1 MQRIKLLL
9 IIAII
14 PLLGFTSLHKY
25 YVSNTQVDYVKDQ
38 KAIQITSGIF
48 VDDFEKLL
56 KERYDDTI
64 VLNDNQDEA
73 LIDAYIEKYLL
84 AKLEVIID
92 TKKQDLVF
100 IGKEY
105 EEDIIYCYLEIENIE
120 AINTME
126 ISNTLLF
133 DLFEEQKNIVRT
145 NINEKYKTFILI
157 PENKKGV
164 LNF

>member
-1 MQRIKLLL
+1 MNKIKLLL
-9 IIAII
+9 ISI
-14 PLLGFTSLHKY
+14 PLFGFTSLHKY
-25 YVSNTQVDYVKDQ
+25 YVSNTQVDYVKEER
-38 KAIQITSGIF
+38 AVQITSGLF

-64 VLNDNQDEA
+64 VLNENEEEA
-73 LIDAYIEKYLL
+73 LIDTYIEKYLRS
-84 AKLEVIID
+84 KLKISID
-92 TKKQDLVF
+92 GKTQNLVF

-105 EEDIIYCYLEIENIE
+105 DNDIMYCYLEIENVV

-133 DLFEEQKNIVRT
+133 DLFEDQKNIVRT

-157 PENKKGV
+157 PENKKGM

>member
-1 MQRIKLLL
+1 MNKIKLLL
-9 IIAII
+9 ISI
-14 PLLGFTSLHKY
+14 PLFGFTSLHKY
-25 YVSNTQVDYVKDQ
+25 YVSNTQVDYVKEER
-38 KAIQITSGIF
+38 AVQITSGLF

-64 VLNDNQDEA
+64 VLNKNEEET
-73 LIDAYIEKYLL
+73 LIDTYIEKYLRS
-84 AKLEVIID
+84 KLKISID
-92 TKKQDLVF
+92 GKTQNLVF

-105 EEDIIYCYLEIENIE
+105 DNDIMYCYLEIENVV

-133 DLFEEQKNIVRT
+133 DLFEDQKNIVRT

-157 PENKKGV
+157 PENKKGM